1 MKRSRQE
8 GTSLL
13 RAGNLRAL
21 VLDTLHIL
29 AGLWTWNVR
38 KSAFRLGTKKRCP
51 CMAQSDSGRA
61 GESRCEASF
70 LLERPTRFTWVCPAL
85 HSTADGWR
93 CRHTRETVRPY
104 WGRALFIYGT
114 LLASLWVTATTA
126 WFAAL
131 RFTGVSEVAWLDCV
145 WPPRHEQVGAA
156 RAARFREQFT
166 ASFRRGDIPGSIVAL
181 HSAFTAC
188 ETCWRDGLLLAQLYE
203 RTGQFAAA
211 DLIFDQVEQRPGV
224 DPLLVTIAR
233 HDALLHSRRYR
244 SLAELAWR
252 ELQPPTPTPS
262 VWLTPLVFA
271 LQADPLAS
279 TVLPADLTAAVP
291 DESQRVI
298 LELATAARITPTLRN
313 RVLNTPMPS
322 PALAILRWQL
332 LLERDQRIA
341 ALNAARQD
349 QAVLGDFETKLARW
363 ATIDPRT
370 PPDQAAQW
378 WTDLLPLNPT
388 PAHIARL
395 CAVALRSPFA
405 VPLSPLRVQVGPRD
419 RASLSALWVVALK
432 QGDEGLA
439 IKILHDLGVA
449 GPATAVPVD
458 AAQLQSR
465 LPLIATL
472 LPIPRDVLYALM
484 PHGAHPAATN
494 ADASVDDLLTGT
506 N

>member
-1 MKRSRQE
+1 MKRDRQA

-29 AGLWTWNVR
+29 AGLWIWNIR
-38 KSAFRLGTKKRCP
+38 KTAFRLGAHKRCP
-51 CMAQSDSGRA
+51 CMAQSDSGRP

-70 LLERPTRFTWVCPAL
+70 LLERPTRFAIVCPAL
-85 HSTADGWR
+85 HATPAGWR
-93 CRHTRETVRPY
+93 CRHARETVRPY
-104 WGRALFIYGT
+104 WGRALFIYGM
-114 LLASLWVTATTA
+114 LLASLWVAATTA
-126 WFAAL
+126 WFGAL

-145 WPPRHEQVGAA
+145 WPPRHEKVGVA

-166 ASFRRGDIPGSIVAL
+166 ATFRRGDIPASIIAL

-188 ETCWRDGLLLAQLYE
+188 DTCWRDGLLLAQLYE

-211 DLIFDQVEQRPGV
+211 DHIFDQVEQRPGIS
-224 DPLLVTIAR
+224 PLVVAIAR

-252 ELQPPTPTPS
+252 ELQPPSDQPS

-271 LQADPLAS
+271 LQADPLAA
-279 TVLPADLTAAVP
+279 TVLPADLSAAALDAP
-291 DESQRVI
+291 ERLI
-298 LELATAARITPTLRN
+298 LELATAERITAPLRN
-313 RVLNTPMPS
+313 QVLASPMPS

-332 LLERDQRIA
+332 LLEHDQRLA

-349 QAVLGDFETKLARW
+349 QAVLGEFETKLARW

-370 PPDQAAQW
+370 PPAQAAQW

-405 VPLSPLRVQVGPRD
+405 VPLSALRVRVNPRD

-432 QGDEGLA
+432 QRDEGLA
-439 IKILHDLGVA
+439 VEILHDLGVA
-449 GPATAVPVD
+449 GPDTAVPVD
-458 AAQLQSR
+458 AQQLQSR

-484 PHGAHPAATN
+484 PHAAGPAHLPAE
-494 ADASVDDLLTGT
+494 ASVDDLLTGT